1 MKTTEKHQLLFP
13 LNLPEN
19 CGFLIILVGIE
30 VNVFS
35 CFQGGIESNQW
46 HEIDQYQKYF
56 LFHPENIYG
65 LEVLSS
71 I

>member
-13 LNLPEN
+13 LNLQEN

-46 HEIDQYQKYF
+46 HETDQY
-56 LFHPENIYG
+56 
-65 LEVLSS
+65 
-71 I
+71 

>member
-13 LNLPEN
+13 LNLQEN

-35 CFQGGIESNQW
+35 RFQGGIESNQW
-46 HEIDQYQKYF
+46 HEIDQY
-56 LFHPENIYG
+56 
-65 LEVLSS
+65 
-71 I
+71 